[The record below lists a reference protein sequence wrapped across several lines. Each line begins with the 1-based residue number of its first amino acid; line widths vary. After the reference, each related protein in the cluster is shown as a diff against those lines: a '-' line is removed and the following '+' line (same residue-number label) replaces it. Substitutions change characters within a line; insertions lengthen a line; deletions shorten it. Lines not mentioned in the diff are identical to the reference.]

1 MDFSI
6 PWLSKD
12 GKLLL
17 TARILRMFGYGFLSV
32 VLAIYLKL
40 LGFNDIL
47 IGLLLGATLVNSVVF
62 TLIASIFA
70 DKIGRRKTL
79 IVYAILMSA
88 SGTVFVLTE
97 NYFALFLAALI
108 GTINVTGSEMGA
120 FLSIEQAILPQT
132 VRDSKKRNTIFAL
145 YNMVGMLAMSAGI
158 LVSSLASY
166 LEEYGLNQI
175 ESIKFLFVFYSI
187 LGIGVILTYL
197 MLTKEIEA
205 KSTGLKPLKM
215 NLSPKSRIIITKL
228 SGLFAIDSFAGG
240 FVLQSIVSL
249 WFFTKFGADLIT
261 LSYVFSIAGVLTA
274 FSFIVAAKIADR
286 IGLVNTMV
294 FTHIPSNV
302 LLILVGLAP
311 TFPLAIGFY
320 LARMA
325 LSQMDVPTRQSYIV
339 AVVNED
345 ERTAASGITNIS
357 RNIAQSISPTVTGY
371 ILQSFSYLAAP
382 FVLGGLLKILYDVS
396 LYFNF
401 RNTKPQDGEL

>member
-17 TARILRMFGYGFLSV
+17 TARILRTFGYGFLSV

-40 LGFNDIL
+40 LGINDIL

-70 DKIGRRKTL
+70 DKVGRRKTL
-79 IVYAILMSA
+79 IVYAILKSA

-108 GTINVTGSEMGA
+108 GTISVTGSETGA
-120 FLSIEQAILPQT
+120 FLSIEQAKLPQT

-166 LEEYGLNQI
+166 LEEYGLNQV
-175 ESIKFLFVFYSI
+175 ESIKSLFVFSI
-187 LGIGVILTYL
+187 LGIGVMLTYL
-197 MLTKEIEA
+197 LLTKEIEA
-205 KSTGLKPLKM
+205 KRNGLKPLKM
-215 NLSPKSRIIITKL
+215 SLSPKSRNIITKL

-261 LSYVFSIAGVLTA
+261 LSCVFSIAGVLTA

-294 FTHIPSNV
+294 FTHVPSNV

-311 TFPLAIGFY
+311 TLPLAIGFY

-345 ERTAASGITNIS
+345 ERTAAAGITNIS

-382 FVLGGLLKILYDVS
+382 FVLGGLLKIIYDVS

-401 RNTKPQDGEL
+401 RNTKPQDGEM

>member
-108 GTINVTGSEMGA
+108 GTINVTGSETGA

-215 NLSPKSRIIITKL
+215 NLSAKSRIIITKL

-401 RNTKPQDGEL
+401 RNTKPQDGEF

>member
-1 MDFSI
+1 M
-6 PWLSKD
+6 
-12 GKLLL
+12 
-17 TARILRMFGYGFLSV
+17 
-32 VLAIYLKL
+32 
-40 LGFNDIL
+40 
-47 IGLLLGATLVNSVVF
+47 
-62 TLIASIFA
+62 
-70 DKIGRRKTL
+70 
-79 IVYAILMSA
+79 
-88 SGTVFVLTE
+88 
-97 NYFALFLAALI
+97 
-108 GTINVTGSEMGA
+108 
-120 FLSIEQAILPQT
+120 
-132 VRDSKKRNTIFAL
+132 
-145 YNMVGMLAMSAGI
+145 
-158 LVSSLASY
+158 
-166 LEEYGLNQI
+166 
-175 ESIKFLFVFYSI
+175 
-187 LGIGVILTYL
+187 LTYF

-205 KSTGLKPLKM
+205 KRNGLKPLKM
-215 NLSPKSRIIITKL
+215 NLSPKSRNIITKL

-274 FSFIVAAKIADR
+274 SSFIVAAKIADR

-311 TFPLAIGFY
+311 TLPLAIGFY

-345 ERTAASGITNIS
+345 ERTAAAGITNIS
-357 RNIAQSISPTVTGY
+357 RNIAQSVSPTVTGY

-382 FVLGGLLKILYDVS
+382 FVLGGLLKIIYDVS

-401 RNTKPQDGEL
+401 RNTKPQDGEM